1 VKGCEVN
8 GEVGGLCYEGF
19 LLWEEL
25 LMDLVEG
32 FLNLF
37 FGVKVSRLK

>member
-1 VKGCEVN
+1 VKGFEGN
-8 GEVGGLCYEGF
+8 GEVGGLCCESF
-19 LLWEEL
+19 LLWEE

-32 FLNLF
+32 FLNFF